1 MEDKGRE
8 TITAFDTLLTTNHIQ
23 MMKVLLS
30 YLAPEQQSGLA
41 VYIKFSELQYALR
54 LLQNTPRQPIIRS
67 YRTILSP
74 QSLLDGS
81 FLQGDNS
88 GILELLDELMPFGG
102 PQERARLQNIR
113 NLLTSINQ
121 MRQMMDMMEMMRDLF
136 PEGMGSGDGGD
147 FSSFASMF
155 SDMAGMEDMTGTS
168 GSSDRASGMMGMD
181 PAVILQ
187 MLQMFQSSQ
196 PSGADKSEET

>member
-8 TITAFDTLLTTNHIQ
+8 TITTFDTLLTTNHLQ

-30 YLAPEQQSGLA
+30 YLAPEQQNSLA

-81 FLQGDNS
+81 LLQGDNS
-88 GILELLDELMPFGG
+88 GILELIDELIPFGG
-102 PQERARLQNIR
+102 PQERARLQSIR
-113 NLLTSINQ
+113 NLLTSISQ
-121 MRQMMDMMEMMRDLF
+121 MRQMMDMMEMMKDLF
-136 PEGMGSGDGGD
+136 PEGMGNGD
-147 FSSFASMF
+147 FSNFASMF
-155 SDMAGMEDMTGTS
+155 SGMAGTGDMTGMS
-168 GSSDRASGMMGMD
+168 GSSDGTSGMTGMD
-181 PAVILQ
+181 PTVILQ
-187 MLQMFQSSQ
+187 MLQTFQSAQ
-196 PSGADKSEET
+196 PSSADKSEKT

>member
-8 TITAFDTLLTTNHIQ
+8 TITTFDTLLTTNHIQ

-30 YLAPEQQSGLA
+30 YLAPEQQNGLA

-54 LLQNTPRQPIIRS
+54 LLQNTPRQPIIRG

-81 FLQGDNS
+81 FLQRDHS
-88 GILELLDELMPFGG
+88 DILELLDELMPFGG

-121 MRQMMDMMEMMRDLF
+121 IQQMMDMMEMMKELF
-136 PEGMGSGDGGD
+136 PEGMGNGDNGD
-147 FSSFASMF
+147 FSSFASIF
-155 SDMAGMEDMTGTS
+155 SDMAGMADMTGMS
-168 GSSDRASGMMGMD
+168 GSSDGVSGMPGMD
-181 PAVILQ
+181 PTVFLQ

-196 PSGADKSEET
+196 PGGSDKSEKT

>member
-8 TITAFDTLLTTNHIQ
+8 TITTFDTLLTTNHIQ

-30 YLAPEQQSGLA
+30 YLAPEQQNGLA

-54 LLQNTPRQPIIRS
+54 LLQNTPRQPIIRG

-81 FLQGDNS
+81 LLKGDNS
-88 GILELLDELMPFGG
+88 GIFELLDELMPFGG

-121 MRQMMDMMEMMRDLF
+121 IQQMIDMMEMMKELF
-136 PEGMGSGDGGD
+136 PEGMGNGDNGD
-147 FSSFASMF
+147 FSSFASIF
-155 SDMAGMEDMTGTS
+155 SDMAGMTDMTGMS
-168 GSSDRASGMMGMD
+168 GSSDGVSGMPGMD
-181 PAVILQ
+181 PTVFLQ

-196 PSGADKSEET
+196 PDSSDKSEKT

>member
-8 TITAFDTLLTTNHIQ
+8 TITTFDALLTTNHIQ

-30 YLAPEQQSGLA
+30 YLAPEQQKGLA

-54 LLQNTPRQPIIRS
+54 LLRNTPGQPIIRG

-81 FLQGDNS
+81 LLEGDNS
-88 GILELLDELMPFGG
+88 GILELLDELMPFSG

-113 NLLTSINQ
+113 NLLTSISQ
-121 MRQMMDMMEMMRDLF
+121 MRQMMDMMEMMRELF
-136 PEGMGSGDGGD
+136 PEGMGGGDSGD

-155 SDMAGMEDMTGTS
+155 SDMGGMSDMTGTS
-168 GSSDRASGMMGMD
+168 GTSDRNSGMTGMD
-181 PAVILQ
+181 PTVILQ
-187 MLQMFQSSQ
+187 MLQMLQSSQ
-196 PSGADKSEET
+196 PSNADKSEET

>member
-8 TITAFDTLLTTNHIQ
+8 TITTFDTLLTTNHIQ

-30 YLAPEQQSGLA
+30 YLAPEQQNGLA

-54 LLQNTPRQPIIRS
+54 LLQNTPRQPIIRG

-74 QSLLDGS
+74 QSLLDGN

-102 PQERARLQNIR
+102 PQERARLQSIK
-113 NLLTSINQ
+113 NLLTSISQ
-121 MRQMMDMMEMMRDLF
+121 MRQMMDMMEMMKELF
-136 PEGMGSGDGGD
+136 PEGMGSGDNGNFGD
-147 FSSFASMF
+147 FASMF
-155 SDMAGMEDMTGTS
+155 S
-168 GSSDRASGMMGMD
+168 GMD
-181 PAVILQ
+181 PSVILQ
-187 MLQMFQSSQ
+187 MAQMFQSA
-196 PSGADKSEET
+196 PPDGTAKTDNT

>member
-1 MEDKGRE
+1 MDNKGRE
-8 TITAFDTLLTTNHIQ
+8 TIAAFDALLTTNHIQ
-23 MMKVLLS
+23 MMKVILS
-30 YLAPEQQSGLA
+30 YLAPDQQSGLA

-54 LLQNTPRQPIIRS
+54 LLQNTPRQPIIRG

-81 FLQGDNS
+81 LLKGDNS
-88 GILELLDELMPFGG
+88 GIFELLDELMPFGG

-113 NLLTSINQ
+113 NLLTSISQ
-121 MRQMMDMMEMMRDLF
+121 MRQMLDMMEMMKELF
-136 PEGMGSGDGGD
+136 PEGMDSKDGGD

-155 SDMAGMEDMTGTS
+155 SDMAGMGDMTGTS
-168 GSSDRASGMMGMD
+168 GSSDSASGMMSMD
-181 PAVILQ
+181 PTMILQ

-196 PSGADKSEET
+196 SDSTGKTDST